1 MKRYLTFIRWFV
13 GLLFIF
19 SGLIKAN
26 DPLGLSY
33 KMQEFFEVWGLQSL
47 NDYTLAFALV
57 MNVFEVLAGVAVIIG
72 WRMRLFSWLLLLLI
86 IFFCFLT
93 AYAYITGNIK
103 TCGCFG
109 DCIPLT
115 PLTSF
120 IKDLI
125 LLILILVLFVN
136 RNNIR
141 PSIHTPLPQIILL
154 LSIAGVVFLQWY
166 ALNYLPLKDC
176 LPYKV
181 GDNIV
186 ANMQVKPGDEPVS
199 QFTYVYKKNGKTIE
213 LSQDSLEKV
222 NLDSTYEFVKRN
234 EKVIKEGVPAKIAEF
249 SLISLDGNDTTS
261 DIFNQQNYYVMLFA
275 NDFSTYG
282 KWHNKDFDELLNK
295 LSAKH
300 IPFFLVT
307 SQKDKDVEL
316 FGNDKRVNILICDGT
331 VIKTAA
337 RVNATYFIMQK
348 ADVKGK
354 YSYKNFDELN
364 EQINMLPSN
373 ANSAFFRETIDDK
386 REKFSRLTF
395 IVSRIS
401 YL

>member
-1 MKRYLTFIRWFV
+1 MSSKSLLIACYRQPGGRCHSLVLLILYAARIEIFKIKFYMKRSLTVIRWFV

-141 PSIHTPLPQIILL
+141 PSIHTPLPQTILL
-154 LSIAGVVFLQWY
+154 L
-166 ALNYLPLKDC
+166 
-176 LPYKV
+176 
-181 GDNIV
+181 
-186 ANMQVKPGDEPVS
+186 
-199 QFTYVYKKNGKTIE
+199 
-213 LSQDSLEKV
+213 
-222 NLDSTYEFVKRN
+222 
-234 EKVIKEGVPAKIAEF
+234 
-249 SLISLDGNDTTS
+249 
-261 DIFNQQNYYVMLFA
+261 
-275 NDFSTYG
+275 
-282 KWHNKDFDELLNK
+282 
-295 LSAKH
+295 
-300 IPFFLVT
+300 
-307 SQKDKDVEL
+307 
-316 FGNDKRVNILICDGT
+316 
-331 VIKTAA
+331 
-337 RVNATYFIMQK
+337 
-348 ADVKGK
+348 
-354 YSYKNFDELN
+354 
-364 EQINMLPSN
+364 
-373 ANSAFFRETIDDK
+373 
-386 REKFSRLTF
+386 
-395 IVSRIS
+395 
-401 YL
+401 

>member
-275 NDFSTYG
+275 NDFSAYG

-307 SQKDKDVEL
+307 SQKDKAVEL

-373 ANSAFFRETIDDK
+373 ANSAFFREMIDDK

>member
-1 MKRYLTFIRWFV
+1 MKRSLIIIRWFV

-93 AYAYITGNIK
+93 AYAYLTGNIK

-115 PLTSF
+115 PLASF

-141 PSIHTPLPQIILL
+141 PSTHTPLPQTILL
-154 LSIAGVVFLQWY
+154 TSIAGVGFLQWY
-166 ALNYLPLKDC
+166 ALNYLPPKDC

-186 ANMQVKPGDEPVS
+186 ANMQVKPGNEPVS
-199 QFTYVYKKNGKTIE
+199 EFTYVYKKDGKTVE

-222 NLDSTYEFVKRN
+222 NLDSTYEFVKRD
-234 EKVIKEGVPAKIAEF
+234 EKIIKEGVPAKIAEF
-249 SLISLDGNDTTS
+249 SLISLNGNDTTA

-275 NDFSTYG
+275 NDFSTYDE
-282 KWHNKDFDELLNK
+282 WHNKDFEELLNE
-295 LSAKH
+295 LSVKH
-300 IPFFLVT
+300 IPFYLVT
-307 SQKDKDVEL
+307 SQKEKAVEL

-337 RVNATYFIMQK
+337 RVNSTYFVMQK

-364 EQINMLPSN
+364 NQIKTLP
-373 ANSAFFRETIDDK
+373 ADLVMK
-386 REKFSRLTF
+386 
-395 IVSRIS
+395 
-401 YL
+401 

>member
-1 MKRYLTFIRWFV
+1 MNRTLTVIRWFV

-93 AYAYITGNIK
+93 AFAYITGNIK

-136 RNNIR
+136 RNNIK
-141 PSIHTPLPQIILL
+141 PSIPAPLPQTILS
-154 LSIAGVVFLQWY
+154 LSALSVIFLQY
-166 ALNYLPLKDC
+166 YVLNYLPVKDC

-186 ANMQVKPGDEPVS
+186 ANMEVKPGDEPVS
-199 QFTYVYKKNGKTIE
+199 EFTYVYQKDGKKIE

-234 EKVIKEGVPAKIAEF
+234 EKIIKEGVPAKIAEF
-249 SLISLDGNDTTS
+249 SLISLYGNDTTA
-261 DIFNQQNYYVMLFA
+261 DIFNQKNYYVMLFA
-275 NDFSTYG
+275 NDFSTFDE
-282 KWHNKDFDELLNK
+282 WHNKDFDALVNK

-300 IPFFLVT
+300 LLFYLVT
-307 SQKDKDVEL
+307 SQKDKAVQL
-316 FGNDKRVNILICDGT
+316 FGNDTKVNILICDGT

-337 RVNATYFIMQK
+337 RVNATYFVMQK

-364 EQINMLPSN
+364 NQINTLRTNLAM
-373 ANSAFFRETIDDK
+373 K
-386 REKFSRLTF
+386 
-395 IVSRIS
+395 
-401 YL
+401 

>member
-1 MKRYLTFIRWFV
+1 V
-13 GLLFIF
+13 GVLFIF

-275 NDFSTYG
+275 NDFNL
-282 KWHNKDFDELLNK
+282 H
-295 LSAKH
+295 
-300 IPFFLVT
+300 
-307 SQKDKDVEL
+307 
-316 FGNDKRVNILICDGT
+316 
-331 VIKTAA
+331 
-337 RVNATYFIMQK
+337 
-348 ADVKGK
+348 
-354 YSYKNFDELN
+354 
-364 EQINMLPSN
+364 
-373 ANSAFFRETIDDK
+373 
-386 REKFSRLTF
+386 
-395 IVSRIS
+395 
-401 YL
+401 

>member
-47 NDYTLAFALV
+47 NDYTLVFALV

-199 QFTYVYKKNGKTIE
+199 QFTYVYKKDGKTIE

-307 SQKDKDVEL
+307 SQKDKAVEL

-373 ANSAFFRETIDDK
+373 ANGAFFRETIDDK